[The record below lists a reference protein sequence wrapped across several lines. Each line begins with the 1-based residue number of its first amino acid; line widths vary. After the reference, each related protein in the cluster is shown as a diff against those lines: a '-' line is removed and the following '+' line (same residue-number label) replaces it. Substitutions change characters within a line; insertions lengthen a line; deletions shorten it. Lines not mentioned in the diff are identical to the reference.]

1 MCVYTCM
8 YVYTCI
14 YNYIYICLLITHQY
28 PDGYLEAQKG
38 ASNISHDSDEEVR
51 TSKKGGRKRKNVT
64 GM

>member
-1 MCVYTCM
+1 M

-14 YNYIYICLLITHQY
+14 LITCLLITHQY